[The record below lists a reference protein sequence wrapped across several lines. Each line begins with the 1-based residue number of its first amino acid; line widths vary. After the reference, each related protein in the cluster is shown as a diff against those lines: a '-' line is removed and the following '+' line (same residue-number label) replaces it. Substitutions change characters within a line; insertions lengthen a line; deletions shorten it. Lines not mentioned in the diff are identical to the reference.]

1 MVKTNKDNLLQVAI
15 IGEIT
20 HPTVDPSY
28 MTKWDNEPIIGM
40 GRGGIVYNVKVGDPC
55 FGWAWGEKVEAGASA
70 DGVGTERE
78 KNSFRNLSCI
88 GNKVKI
94 IKGEAKNQ
102 LGTVIGK
109 VGYLPEGVHHLVL
122 HFEQKV
128 LDNLAIGDKVQVR
141 AFGVGLKLVG
151 HPGVRAISLSPELFE
166 TMKLEQINKKLIVPV
181 TKVIPAEYV
190 GQGSG
195 GSPSESNNW
204 DIQTQSPDAIEL
216 IKDLRLG
223 DVVMLNDILSSWGRG
238 YYEGAST
245 IGIVSC
251 GSSNAMGQGVG
262 VTVLLTCKD
271 GEIVPKIVSEANI
284 GKYLE
289 LRGG

>member
-1 MVKTNKDNLLQVAI
+1 
-15 IGEIT
+15 
-20 HPTVDPSY
+20 
-28 MTKWDNEPIIGM
+28 
-40 GRGGIVYNVKVGDPC
+40 
-55 FGWAWGEKVEAGASA
+55 
-70 DGVGTERE
+70 
-78 KNSFRNLSCI
+78 
-88 GNKVKI
+88 
-94 IKGEAKNQ
+94 
-102 LGTVIGK
+102 
-109 VGYLPEGVHHLVL
+109 VL
-122 HFEQKV
+122 Y
-128 LDNLAIGDKVQVR
+128 NLAIGDKVQVR

-223 DVVMLNDILSSWGRG
+223 DVVMLKDILSSWGRG

-289 LRGG
+289 LKGG

>member
-28 MTKWDNEPIIGM
+28 MTKWDNEPIVGM

-102 LGTVIGK
+102 FGTVIGK

-122 HFEQKV
+122 HFEQEV

-262 VTVLLTCKD
+262 VRVLLTCKD
-271 GEIVPKIVSEANI
+271 GEIVPKIVSDCP
-284 GKYLE
+284 
-289 LRGG
+289 